1 MLHTIILLLV
11 LIQYDTEGLLL
22 QKFWLCTGLS
32 PTNSNLTQ
40 QPPTQYSTNIS
51 AYHTFNL
58 LTQTVNSAAA
68 SHLKHFTVANV
79 LKAAQF
85 QTRRSSLLDKEL
97 QAAHLHLLSEV
108 TSSFRRGTAVCRGQL
123 LPGFFIK
130 MTKTAA
136 AGVL

>member
-1 MLHTIILLLV
+1 MTPRVYSFRSSGSAPVSLLQTLTQHTILHKHFSML
-11 LIQYDTEGLLL
+11 
-22 QKFWLCTGLS
+22 FFFLS
-32 PTNSNLTQ
+32 ELK
-40 QPPTQYSTNIS
+40 I
-51 AYHTFNL
+51 AHRTFNL

-68 SHLKHFTVANV
+68 SHLKHFMVANV

-108 TSSFRRGTAVCRGQL
+108 TSSFQRGTAVCRGQL

>member
-1 MLHTIILLLV
+1 MTPRVYSFRSSGSAPVCLLSNPTHNTPQTFL
-11 LIQYDTEGLLL
+11 YA
-22 QKFWLCTGLS
+22 FFFLS
-32 PTNSNLTQ
+32 ELK
-40 QPPTQYSTNIS
+40 I
-51 AYHTFNL
+51 AHRTFNL

-68 SHLKHFTVANV
+68 SHLKHFTVASV

-97 QAAHLHLLSEV
+97 QAAHLHLLSEL
-108 TSSFRRGTAVCRGQL
+108 TSSFQRGTAVCRGQL